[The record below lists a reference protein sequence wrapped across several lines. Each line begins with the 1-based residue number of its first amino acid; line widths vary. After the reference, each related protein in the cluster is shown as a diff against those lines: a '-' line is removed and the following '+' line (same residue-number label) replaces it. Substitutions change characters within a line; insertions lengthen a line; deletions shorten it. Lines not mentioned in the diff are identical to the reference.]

1 MGQLEYVNGM
11 CNNGYEEIEKEDC
24 PVKWG
29 KKRKVIYLKR
39 DNWYA
44 MVDQHGHFVHWE
56 HPNETEKVR
65 ARYEIKKEPKMGGYW
80 GEKSTNNWW

>member
-1 MGQLEYVNGM
+1 
-11 CNNGYEEIEKEDC
+11 
-24 PVKWG
+24 
-29 KKRKVIYLKR
+29 
-39 DNWYA
+39 